1 MNDSR
6 LHQTPP
12 TATDAAMLRQ
22 FIMGFRATQLIYVAA
37 KLGLADRLEAGPQT
51 AQQLAP
57 QVGAAPRALHRLLR
71 ALASL
76 GLFAEAGGGA
86 FALTPAARLLQA
98 EAPGSLRALA
108 LLYGTDWLWRPYG
121 DLLHSVKTGA
131 SAFAHVHGRSF
142 YDYLHERPAAG
153 AVFQAAMSGYSSQ
166 EAAILAAYDF
176 APAATVVDVG
186 GGHGALVAA
195 LLQAHPRLTGV
206 VLDLSPAIAG
216 AKALLAAAGVAG
228 RATCVA
234 GDFFTAVP
242 AGGDLY
248 LLKSVLHNW
257 DDSDVVG
264 ILRNCRQAM
273 AEGARL
279 LVIERVVPEGNGPSE
294 AKLFDI
300 NMLVTVGGQ
309 ERTEQEYRTLLD
321 LAGFTL
327 SRVIPTASPLSLLEA
342 VPATAENR
350 IDAAR

>member
-6 LHQTPP
+6 PHEPFP
-12 TATDAAMLRQ
+12 AAESTMLRQ
-22 FIMGFRATQLIYVAA
+22 LIMGFRATQLIYVAA
-37 KLGLADRLEAGPQT
+37 KLGLADCLEAGPQT
-51 AQQLAP
+51 AQQLAA
-57 QVGAAPRALHRLLR
+57 QVGASPRALHRLLR
-71 ALASL
+71 ALAAL
-76 GLFAEAGGGA
+76 GLFAAAGEGA
-86 FALTPAARLLQA
+86 FALTPAARLLQT
-98 EAPGSLRALA
+98 EMPGSLRALA
-108 LLYGTDWLWRPYG
+108 LLYGADWLWRPYG

-131 SAFAHVHGRSF
+131 PAFARVHGRSF
-142 YDYLHERPAAG
+142 YDYLHEHPAAG

-166 EAAILAAYDF
+166 ESEAILAAYDF

-186 GGHGALVAA
+186 GGQGALVAA
-195 LLQAHPRLTGV
+195 LLQAHPRLAGV
-206 VLDLSPAIAG
+206 ILDLSPAIAG

-273 AEGARL
+273 ADGARL
-279 LVIERVVPEGNGPSE
+279 LIIERVVPEGNGPSE

-321 LAGFTL
+321 LAGFAL
-327 SRVIPTASPLSLLEA
+327 SRVIPTNSPLSLLEA
-342 VPATAENR
+342 IPATTAAA
-350 IDAAR
+350 IDAPS